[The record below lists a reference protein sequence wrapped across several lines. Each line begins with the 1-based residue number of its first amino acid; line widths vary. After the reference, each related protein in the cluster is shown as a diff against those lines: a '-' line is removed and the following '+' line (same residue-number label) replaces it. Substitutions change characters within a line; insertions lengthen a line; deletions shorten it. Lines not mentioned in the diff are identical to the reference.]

1 MLVPLGPTYA
11 DMDVASRTSC
21 GSSPRSNSKRWATL
35 LTISGGVD
43 HDLIR
48 FRRVVPP
55 EELPVSV
62 AAQVTTSVRDLL
74 SASALAAR
82 QPRPFCM
89 AGQPPAR

>member
-1 MLVPLGPTYA
+1 MRVIAQVELQTVGNVIDDL
-11 DMDVASRTSC
+11 C
-21 GSSPRSNSKRWATL
+21 
-35 LTISGGVD
+35 GVD